1 MPSARAWDV
10 ALASHD
16 VAVTTF
22 VAAVRRVPAA
32 AWHTPYAPGKWTPAE
47 ESLHVAL
54 SYEMAVVALA
64 TGATMEPRV
73 TPARARLLR
82 LVLLP
87 VIFRTDWFPTGARAP
102 REVRPPESSA
112 RALTPDAVVSRLESA
127 GRQLRASIR
136 SASRDFRFI
145 HAYFG
150 ELTAHDAVRML
161 SAHTRHH
168 ARAMARR
175 AAEPRG

>member
-1 MPSARAWDV
+1 MPSARAWDA
-10 ALASHD
+10 ALAAHD
-16 VAVTTF
+16 VAVTAF
-22 VAAVRRVPAA
+22 VAEVRRVPAG
-32 AWHTPYAPGKWTPAE
+32 AWHAPYAPGKWTPAE

-54 SYEMAVVALA
+54 SYEMGVAALA
-64 TGATMEPRV
+64 TGATMQPRV

-87 VIFRTDWFPTGARAP
+87 VIFRTDWFATGARAP

-112 RALTPDAVVSRLESA
+112 RELTPDAVVARLEDA
-127 GRQLRASIR
+127 AQRMRESIR
-136 SASRDFRFI
+136 GASQDFRFM

-150 ELTAHDAVRML
+150 GLPAHDAVRML

-175 AAEPRG
+175 ATDTRR